1 MSLLKEQSYDKVLI
15 NAANKN
21 YVRKNEEEYKHNL
34 FLKGANGFE
43 MKAVVDDQ
51 ILGKLNLVTLKYR
64 PTCSF
69 SECKVGFKWFESSNI
84 ILSEDAFR
92 KG

>member
-21 YVRKNEEEYKHNL
+21 FVRKSEEEYKHNL
-34 FLKGANGFE
+34 FLKGSNEFE

-51 ILGKLNLVTLKYR
+51 IVGKLNLVTLKYR
-64 PTCSF
+64 PICAF
-69 SECKVGFKWFESSNI
+69 SECKVGFRWFES
-84 ILSEDAFR
+84 R
-92 KG
+92 